1 MAHAMAME
9 TPRVQAEVVAVQEF
23 PHLAQMFAVRAV
35 PKTVVNGMVEVLGAV
50 PEQVLL
56 QRVLIA
62 SGRED
67 LMEQAGLDQ
76 ADDTVPT
83 GPTTGVGS

>member
-9 TPRVQAEVVAVQEF
+9 TPKVIAEVVAVQEF

-35 PKTVVNGMVEVLGAV
+35 PKTVINGMVEIMGAV
-50 PEQVLL
+50 PEPVLL
-56 QRVLIA
+56 QRLLVA
-62 SGRED
+62 AGRED

-76 ADDTVPT
+76 ADEAVPT
-83 GPTTGVGS
+83 GPTTGVGT